1 MLIYKMNL
9 LGDFKSVASGTQG
22 WLLGEWNN
30 RVIQLSVFSSIVFYV
45 LSSYKLID
53 EVEKILTK
61 FLNMK
66 VGKEGTRIV
75 HAVIFGFFMYVATR
89 FILDPVARKLSN
101 GVIEGL
107 AGFECDGLHGVIE
120 SMNEVQHCVSDRV
133 GASGASI
140 ASVPL
145 LEGGGCGE
153 GFRVENVG
161 IPDALKRALSK
172 ALVECQAGKTDD
184 AKNTLIAA
192 ELLHDGDLRLPV
204 KNPNSAQKR

>member
-101 GVIEGL
+101 GVIEGNT
-107 AGFECDGLHGVIE
+107 DGGNTDGGKNEPAQREPAQREPAQREPAQREPAQREPAQRE
-120 SMNEVQHCVSDRV
+120 SARGSQ
-133 GASGASI
+133 
-140 ASVPL
+140 
-145 LEGGGCGE
+145 EGSQE
-153 GFRVENVG
+153 R
-161 IPDALKRALSK
+161 
-172 ALVECQAGKTDD
+172 GK
-184 AKNTLIAA
+184 
-192 ELLHDGDLRLPV
+192 
-204 KNPNSAQKR
+204 